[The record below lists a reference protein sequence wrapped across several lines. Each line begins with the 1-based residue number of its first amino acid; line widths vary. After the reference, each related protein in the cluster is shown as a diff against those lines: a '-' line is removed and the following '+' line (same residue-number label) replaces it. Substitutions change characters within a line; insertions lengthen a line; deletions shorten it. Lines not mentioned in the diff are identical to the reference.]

1 MKFSNNRNDSDIDV
15 SVVIPLFN
23 KERYIQRALNSIL
36 NQTVQR
42 FEIIVIDDGST
53 DRGGDIVRECHDSR
67 IQLIRQENKGVS
79 AARNRGIQLACAGL
93 VAFLDADDEWKP
105 EFLETIFQLKE
116 NFPEAG
122 IFATAYKIK
131 DIKGLIK
138 RFDFEGIPRYPWMG
152 ILKDYFLSA
161 RLYTPFCSSSL
172 AISKNVFDY
181 VGQFKEGENLGEDLD
196 MWLRIALK
204 YPIAYSNSLLTIYH
218 YDSENRLSTSGFTNN
233 VPFYLDARNSLNSE
247 TIPQNIRCNLY
258 EFLARHQI
266 LAASHCLKAGNRQNA
281 LAILETIQDTKK
293 FRWQWLWLRFW
304 LAMPENFFRFSLKS
318 FHLLKKILGIN

>member
-23 KERYIQRALNSIL
+23 KERYIKRALNSIL
-36 NQTVQR
+36 NQTIQS

-53 DRGGDIVRECHDSR
+53 DRGGDIVREFRDSR
-67 IQLIRQENKGVS
+67 IQLNRQENKGVS
-79 AARNRGIQLACAGL
+79 AARNSGILLACAGL
-93 VAFLDADDEWKP
+93 VSFLDADDEWKP
-105 EFLETIFQLKE
+105 EFLETIFQLKK

-138 RFDFEGIPRYPWMG
+138 RIDFEGIPRYPWMG

-172 AISKNVFDY
+172 AISKNVFED
-181 VGQFKEGENLGEDLD
+181 VGQFKEGVNLGEDLD

-204 YPIAYSNSLLTIYH
+204 YPIAYSNSILAIYH
-218 YDSENRLSTSGFTNN
+218 YDSENRLSTSGFTTN
-233 VPFYLDARNSLNSE
+233 VPFYLNALNALSSQ
-247 TIPQNIRCNLY
+247 TNPQIIKGNLY

-281 LAILETIQDTKK
+281 LAILETIQDTKR

-304 LAMPENFFRFSLKS
+304 LAMPDKLYKFFLKS
-318 FHLLKKILGIN
+318 FHLLKKILGLN